1 MPRLKKQQQDND
13 KSKTKTPFVKLT
25 DYINELYIREKQEPN
40 WALIGSQIKN
50 IKKKYSITETKIRYV
65 LMYMVDVR
73 QMNLF
78 SNLEQGSV
86 LNLVPY
92 YIEETDE
99 YLQFQKD
106 VADSARKAKTKEH
119 NIVVNVNRHKLKG
132 HRYISDSNLN
142 FD

>member
-1 MPRLKKQQQDND
+1 MPRAKKQQDDNEP
-13 KSKTKTPFVKLT
+13 KTKKPYTKLI
-25 DYINELYIREKQEPN
+25 DYIKELYNRENQEPN

-50 IKKKYSITETKIRYV
+50 IKKEYGITDTKIQDI

-78 SNLEQGSV
+78 TNLEQGSI

-119 NIVVNVNRHKLKG
+119 NVVVNVNRHKLKS
-132 HRYISDSNLN
+132 HKYVSDDNLN